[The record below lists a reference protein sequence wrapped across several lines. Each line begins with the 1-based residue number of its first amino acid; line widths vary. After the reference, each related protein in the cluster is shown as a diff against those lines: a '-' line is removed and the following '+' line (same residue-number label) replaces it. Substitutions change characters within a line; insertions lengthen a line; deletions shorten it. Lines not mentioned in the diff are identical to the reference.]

1 MQDPKADQIHAAAVL
16 FALRSVAIF
25 EAAKAILFLLLGCGV
40 VDLIHN
46 SVDAITE
53 KIALMLR
60 TRAIDRTPVALRNRG
75 AVGWNSTL
83 DWTMIRTAVDRVIS
97 ATGVIFAVASELAE
111 RRCARYK
118 HCHRSNDV
126 KFLPQGISSH
136 AKHRAHSGGETSV
149 SLILPSQG
157 RRKVLRINLTD
168 RPPWRL
174 ITVSDEWF

>member
-46 SVDAITE
+46 SVDAIAA
-53 KIALMLR
+53 KIALILR

-97 ATGVIFAVASELAE
+97 ATGVIFAVASSELAE
-111 RRCARYK
+111 RRRARYK

-126 KFLPQGISSH
+126 KFSALRHLVSCKAPGAQWRRDERVTNIAITG
-136 AKHRAHSGGETSV
+136 AQERAANKPDGTAAMALDHRLG
-149 SLILPSQG
+149 
-157 RRKVLRINLTD
+157 
-168 RPPWRL
+168 
-174 ITVSDEWF
+174 

>member
-1 MQDPKADQIHAAAVL
+1 MQDPKADQIHVAAVL

-75 AVGWNSTL
+75 AVWRNSTL
-83 DWTMIRTAVDRVIS
+83 DLDNDSNCCRPRYICHWSYFCCCAIRV
-97 ATGVIFAVASELAE
+97 G
-111 RRCARYK
+111 
-118 HCHRSNDV
+118 
-126 KFLPQGISSH
+126 
-136 AKHRAHSGGETSV
+136 
-149 SLILPSQG
+149 
-157 RRKVLRINLTD
+157 
-168 RPPWRL
+168 
-174 ITVSDEWF
+174 